1 MFYYIK
7 AGYKRVYF
15 SWTCFLDEF
24 SCIVVAIKY
33 HLNHIMPKFQYIY
46 LLSIHVFD
54 VFKLATKQENK
65 QSAYAKKKKDTDP
78 LSSNCLCFCY
88 MYSNSYSSYRSLS
101 GAVVMSL
108 AL

>member
-54 VFKLATKQENK
+54 VLNELPNKKNK
-65 QSAYAKKKKDTDP
+65 QSAYAKTKT
-78 LSSNCLCFCY
+78 LISC
-88 MYSNSYSSYRSLS
+88 
-101 GAVVMSL
+101 AVT
-108 AL
+108 ALVLYKA